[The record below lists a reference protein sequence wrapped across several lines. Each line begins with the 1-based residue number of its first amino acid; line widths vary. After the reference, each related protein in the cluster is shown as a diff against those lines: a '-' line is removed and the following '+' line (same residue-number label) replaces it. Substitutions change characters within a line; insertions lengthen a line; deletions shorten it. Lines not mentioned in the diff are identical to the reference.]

1 MRTYNEKKTQRQRI
15 SLLLILSLLLGALL
29 IARLFQIQVLEHS
42 KYKALAEKQHYTEQ
56 EIPAR
61 RGEIY
66 VADKD
71 SGEKYPLA
79 TNITKHLVYAIPPQ
93 IKDKDEVVKKIAP
106 ILNLKEDEVK
116 QNISDDRRYYVVLKH
131 KISDEDADKIK
142 KLDLAG
148 ISLAAE
154 PERVYPEKSLAA
166 QVLGFVNND
175 GEGQYGIEGYFNQ
188 NLKGK
193 TGILKAEKDVT
204 GTVISSN
211 EMQLD
216 PANNGSNV
224 VLTIDRNIQY
234 KVENILEKAVQKH
247 GADSGSIIVTDPKT
261 GRILA
266 MASYPTFDPN
276 KFSEVKDYDLY
287 KNSIISNVWEP
298 GSIFKV
304 ITMASA
310 LNEGKVTPETTY
322 QDTGSVSV
330 GGHTIRNSDY
340 KAHGTQTMTQ
350 VLELS
355 LNTGAIFAKDQIG
368 NQVFYNYLKNF
379 GFGVPTGITLDGESK
394 GNIPP
399 ISDWDAAQFDTAAFG
414 QGIAITP
421 IQMSTAISTIAN
433 GGKMMQPQIVKEIDH
448 PDGKKEKVN
457 PKMISQVIT
466 PNVAAQLGAMM
477 VQVVEKGH
485 GYQAAVPGY
494 YIAGKTGTAQIPL
507 PSKLGYDP
515 RKTIGSFAGF
525 APVNDPK
532 FAILVKIDVPRDVIW
547 AESSAAPVFGEVAN
561 ELLNY
566 YKIPPSR

>member
-1 MRTYNEKKTQRQRI
+1 MRAYNEKKIQRQRI
-15 SLLLILSLLLGALL
+15 SFLLIISLLLGALL

-66 VADKD
+66 VKDKD
-71 SGEKYPLA
+71 NGEKYPLA
-79 TNITKHLVYAIPPQ
+79 TNITKHLVYAVPPQ

-106 ILNLKEDEVK
+106 ILNLKEDEIK

-175 GEGQYGIEGYFNQ
+175 EEGQYGIEGYFNQ

-193 TGILKAEKDVT
+193 AGILKAEKDVT

-211 EMQLD
+211 ETQLD
-216 PANNGSNV
+216 PANNGSDV

-276 KFSEVKDYDLY
+276 NFSEVKDYDLY

-350 VLELS
+350 VLEQS
-355 LNTGAIFAKDQIG
+355 LNTGAIFAKEQIG

-379 GFGVPTGITLDGESK
+379 GFGVPTGITLDGESQ

-399 ISDWDAAQFDTAAFG
+399 ISDWDAAQFDTASFG

-433 GGKMMQPQIVKEIDH
+433 GGKMMQPQIIEEIDH

-457 PKMISQVIT
+457 PKMISQTIT